1 MVDRHFLPDFIFGEN
16 FYASDIL
23 RALQLLP
30 IVFETSLSVSSVP
43 FEGDEAYESEA
54 RKVADEIGTGAI
66 RLLDYTSTSNLAYL
80 RVVAAILVEM
90 SIISYADLGV
100 TLVDGRVPLPIL
112 AEHLVIIHKYNLAIQ
127 GLTKASTRGDWS
139 VLRGP
144 GGLEVR

>member
-23 RALQLLP
+23 RVLQLLP

-66 RLLDYTSTSNLAYL
+66 RLLAYTSTSNLAYL
-80 RVVAAILVEM
+80 RVVAAIAEFAQLALDKV
-90 SIISYADLGV
+90 SPLHY
-100 TLVDGRVPLPIL
+100 RVGITP
-112 AEHLVIIHKYNLAIQ
+112 NL
-127 GLTKASTRGDWS
+127 T
-139 VLRGP
+139 
-144 GGLEVR
+144 